1 MIANLVPVVVLA
13 AVLIGY
19 FVYMKCFY
27 PRFRQRCE
35 AAADRAEAVWRERGE
50 AIVGEYLRDP
60 DRFGK
65 IAEVLGE
72 TPVRGLISTS
82 APKQGLG
89 ERIGKGIVGAVTFTR
104 ETDLGHYYFVAADD
118 GLHLLGFDGERC
130 FLNEVYA
137 AGEIRRARLE
147 PRTFSFDYKG
157 GTVRMEVPNGG
168 LAEGYPRFRIH
179 EYDKVPTSSDQL
191 FRPRILRL
199 RADRQ
204 PRLQAGA
211 GRRAPVH
218 GTERLGGAVDRPEGP
233 HGAARGIQAA
243 TGHRL
248 TRSRRMRGPRAG
260 G

>member
-50 AIVGEYLRDP
+50 VIVGEYLRDP

-179 EYDKVPTSSDQL
+179 EYDKVPTSSDRATNYFVREYFACEPTGNLAYRQAQSAVPRFTGLNVSEEQL
-191 FRPRILRL
+191 IDRKVRTALLEGFR
-199 RADRQ
+199 RQ
-204 PRLQAGA
+204 
-211 GRRAPVH
+211 
-218 GTERLGGAVDRPEGP
+218 LGIV
-233 HGAARGIQAA
+233 
-243 TGHRL
+243 
-248 TRSRRMRGPRAG
+248 
-260 G
+260 

>member
-1 MIANLVPVVVLA
+1 M
-13 AVLIGY
+13 
-19 FVYMKCFY
+19 
-27 PRFRQRCE
+27 
-35 AAADRAEAVWRERGE
+35 
-50 AIVGEYLRDP
+50 
-60 DRFGK
+60 
-65 IAEVLGE
+65 LGE

-179 EYDKVPTSSDQL
+179 EYDKVPTSSD
-191 FRPRILRL
+191 
-199 RADRQ
+199 RATNYFVREYFACE
-204 PRLQAGA
+204 PTGNLA
-211 GRRAPVH
+211 GRQAQ
-218 GTERLGGAVDRPEGP
+218 GAVPRFTGPNVWRRRLIDRKVRTAPPRDSGGNWASSDP
-233 HGAARGIQAA
+233 FPAACG
-243 TGHRL
+243 G
-248 TRSRRMRGPRAG
+248 RGPEANGPSALFPRPARSIRARAAS
-260 G
+260 

>member
-1 MIANLVPVVVLA
+1 MTGDKSYLEYDTAYDCQPGSRRRPCGRSDRLFRLYEILLS
-13 AVLIGY
+13 
-19 FVYMKCFY
+19 
-27 PRFRQRCE
+27 RFRKRCE

-168 LAEGYPRFRIH
+168 LAEGYPGSAF
-179 EYDKVPTSSDQL
+179 TN
-191 FRPRILRL
+191 
-199 RADRQ
+199 
-204 PRLQAGA
+204 
-211 GRRAPVH
+211 
-218 GTERLGGAVDRPEGP
+218 T
-233 HGAARGIQAA
+233 
-243 TGHRL
+243 
-248 TRSRRMRGPRAG
+248 TRSRRAATGRPTISSANTSPASRPATSLTGRRRAPCPG
-260 G
+260 SRD